1 MTRVAVIGAGIAG
14 LAAART
20 LALAGLQ
27 VVLYEKEDNVGGH
40 ARTVQ
45 VDGISLDLG
54 FMVFNRVTYPNMLK
68 LFDDLGV
75 EVEESDMSF
84 SISLDEGR
92 GWEWSS
98 NGLLGL
104 FAQRKNLLN
113 PYFLRMIKEIIKF
126 QQDVIQ
132 YLDSMETD
140 DDRSYAKDTLETFV
154 KTRGYSNEFLHFY
167 LVPMCASI
175 WSCPTQHVLQSSAVS
190 ILTFCRNHHLLEIFG
205 RPQWMMVKG
214 RSQSYVT
221 KVVEEL
227 RANGCDIRVKC
238 TVTKVFSSHQQIHVE
253 DAEGHI
259 DVYDQC
265 VIGAHAPDALE
276 LMGSDAT
283 TEERTILG
291 AFQYIYSDIYL
302 HRDSKYMPKNNA
314 AWSAWNFL
322 GCKNKG
328 VCLTYWLNKLQNLGN
343 TGRPFL
349 VTLNPD
355 QPPQDST
362 LKWTTSHPIPSPAAA
377 VASRHLDSIQGRRG
391 IWFCGAYQGYGFHE
405 DGLKSGLSAANKL
418 LGYKFNVLQNVKY
431 RSPTWT
437 EYSARLVVTSFLRH
451 YIKMGCLRLEEAGG
465 SILTF
470 GEQNKSSL
478 GNCVLRIHHSSFY
491 WKIAT
496 RADLGLADA
505 FIDGDFTCVDTEKGL
520 LNLFL
525 ILISNRDECNQSSQN
540 SSKRSSRG
548 WWSPVLTAVI
558 GSASSYLRHLSN
570 RNTLTNARRNVAA
583 HYDLSNALFS
593 LFLGENMTYSCAFF
607 KNPTESLDDAQAN
620 KIRRMIK
627 KAQIEQS
634 HEVLEIGFGWGS
646 MALEIVTQTGCKYTG
661 ITLSEEQLKFSQERV
676 KEAGL
681 EDKIMFL
688 LCDYRT
694 LPGYKKFDRI
704 VSCEMLEAVG
714 HEHYQE
720 FFRRCDHL
728 LAKDGIVVVQVI
740 TIPEERYDAY
750 RSSSDFIKE
759 YIFPGGCLPAFST
772 LTAAMT
778 AASSLSVE
786 HMENIGIHYY
796 HTLLEWRQR
805 FNANKSTILQLGFSE
820 KFLRMWEYYFNYCAA
835 GFQSCT
841 LGVAQIVFSRPGN
854 VPGFGDAWRRS
865 CLCD

>member
-1 MTRVAVIGAGIAG
+1 MWDKFVYGTDVFDIKNPLSLFANPISTKQAQRIFADNKELIYLIFMDDPKVCMDAQKVQEELTNGFNRIYF
-14 LAAART
+14 T
-20 LALAGLQ
+20 Q
-27 VVLYEKEDNVGGH
+27 EDNPILKIQSWQHLNGSTDSPRWRKSTLQRICPKSVE
-40 ARTVQ
+40 Q
-45 VDGISLDLG
+45 CFVDGMSID
-54 FMVFNRVTYPNMLK
+54 MQK
-68 LFDDLGV
+68 EGV
-75 EVEESDMSF
+75 
-84 SISLDEGR
+84 
-92 GWEWSS
+92 
-98 NGLLGL
+98 
-104 FAQRKNLLN
+104 
-113 PYFLRMIKEIIKF
+113 
-126 QQDVIQ
+126 
-132 YLDSMETD
+132 
-140 DDRSYAKDTLETFV
+140 
-154 KTRGYSNEFLHFY
+154 
-167 LVPMCASI
+167 
-175 WSCPTQHVLQSSAVS
+175 HVQ
-190 ILTFCRNHHLLEIFG
+190 
-205 RPQWMMVKG
+205 K
-214 RSQSYVT
+214 
-221 KVVEEL
+221 
-227 RANGCDIRVKC
+227 
-238 TVTKVFSSHQQIHVE
+238 
-253 DAEGHI
+253 
-259 DVYDQC
+259 
-265 VIGAHAPDALE
+265 
-276 LMGSDAT
+276 
-283 TEERTILG
+283 
-291 AFQYIYSDIYL
+291 
-302 HRDSKYMPKNNA
+302 
-314 AWSAWNFL
+314 
-322 GCKNKG
+322 
-328 VCLTYWLNKLQNLGN
+328 
-343 TGRPFL
+343 
-349 VTLNPD
+349 
-355 QPPQDST
+355 
-362 LKWTTSHPIPSPAAA
+362 
-377 VASRHLDSIQGRRG
+377 
-391 IWFCGAYQGYGFHE
+391 
-405 DGLKSGLSAANKL
+405 KSGLSAANKL
-418 LGYKFNVLQNVKY
+418 LGYKFNVLQNVKH

-451 YIKMGCLRLEEAGG
+451 YIKVGSLRLEEAGG

-470 GEQNKSSL
+470 GEQNKSSS

-525 ILISNRDECNQSSQN
+525 ILISNRDESNQSSQN

-548 WWSPVLTAVI
+548 WWSPVLLTAVI
-558 GSASSYLRHLSN
+558 GSASSYLRHLSH

-593 LFLGENMTYSCAFF
+593 LFLGDSMTYSCAFF
-607 KNPTESLDDAQAN
+607 KNPTESLEDAQAN

-646 MALEIVTQTGCKYTG
+646 MALEIVKQTGCKYTG

-681 EDKIMFL
+681 EDKVTFL

-778 AASSLSVE
+778 AASSLCVE

-835 GFQSCT
+835 GFHSCT

-854 VPGFGDAWRRS
+854 VPGFGDAWSRS